1 MKKQVTIASAKLAEE
16 CECLGVFVQLVIEN
30 LAATLDVDTS
40 WLVAVNRAL
49 AGYGLKVVDA
59 ETGQDVA
66 SRGGGP

>member
-1 MKKQVTIASAKLAEE
+1 MQKQMTITSAKLTEE
-16 CECLGVFVQLVIEN
+16 CECLSVFVQLVIKN
-30 LAATLDVDTS
+30 LAATLDVETS